1 MTGMSWLSAAKLAIC
16 FLFVALTAGLV
27 HNSVQQYEY
36 PAPRFPS
43 LAVDPPTS
51 VEQVMPYARQSARN
65 RAAAFGGG
73 LGLST
78 PGETIALIV
87 GGCANPHIIEAMRLA
102 LVEREI
108 TPVVLLRGPSS
119 AITFDYETARR
130 SYSPERCTRESR
142 IPGQTVTEAG
152 FTEGGQPG
160 PVPFPRKTRNWLRS
174 ERPDLFQTVY
184 PDRSLEPEPE
194 PVDEQQNLGFG
205 GDRNDV
211 IIAYLEEHPEIDGV
225 YSAGTWYQEAG
236 NFGPFSGKWRGTTR
250 WDRFTIMS
258 NVPSYPADVWT
269 LTEEK
274 NIEAIGFASRFHL
287 TDPEG
292 TDLSD
297 DISPDLARR
306 WASGIYERGH
316 NMLGPNM
323 ATGRFARTTVSYPA
337 MSGEW
342 IPRSPISTPTGVIAG
357 TTNHVG
363 YHPLIKMY
371 YEEGYLS
378 RVEDGGLYGDL
389 ARMWLSEPGYPNIN
403 TAQYPYY
410 EGKPGF
416 FYLHEM
422 GMGTNPKWFRA
433 PDRDMSITA
442 VNERLKSGYLHIGV
456 GASLEHEPREARRSA
471 AWQAFAEEQNLPF
484 YHGIHLHIYFPT
496 YTIDIRNSNRSVDI
510 IRNGRMT
517 SLDDAEVRALA
528 SRYGNPDEILAEDWV
543 HEIPGIN
550 APGSFE
556 EYARNP
562 YPSHKRVNDEVLA
575 GTYEHFYPRTN

>member
-1 MTGMSWLSAAKLAIC
+1 MTQMSWTSAAKLAVC
-16 FLFVALTAGLV
+16 FLLVALTAGLV
-27 HNSVQQYEY
+27 HNSVQQSEY

-43 LAVDPPTS
+43 LGLDPPTS
-51 VEQVMPYARQSARN
+51 VEEVMPYARQAAQN

-78 PGETIALIV
+78 PGETIALVV
-87 GGCANPHIIEAMRLA
+87 GGCHNPHIVEAMRRA

-108 TPVVLLRGPSS
+108 TPVVLIRGSSS
-119 AITFDYETARR
+119 AIIFDYETARR
-130 SYSPERCTRESR
+130 SYSAEGCTRESR
-142 IPGQTVTEAG
+142 IPGMTVTQAG

-160 PVPFPRKTRNWLRS
+160 NVPFPRKTRNWLRS

-184 PDRSLEPEPE
+184 PEMSLEPEPD
-194 PVDEQQNLGFG
+194 PVNEQQNLGFS
-205 GDRNDV
+205 GDRNEV
-211 IIAYLEEHPEIDGV
+211 VIAYLEEHPEVDGV

-236 NFGPFSGKWRGTTR
+236 SLRQFSGKWRGTTR

-274 NIEAIGFASRFHL
+274 NIEAIAFASGFHL

-306 WASGIYERGH
+306 WASGVYERGH

-323 ATGRFARTTVSYPA
+323 ATGRFARTMVSYPA

-371 YEEGYLS
+371 YEDGYLTE
-378 RVEDGGLYGDL
+378 VEGGGTYGEL
-389 ARMWLSEPGYPNIN
+389 ARTHLCCYPNIN

-410 EGKPGF
+410 AGKPGF
-416 FYLHEM
+416 FYLHEIAL
-422 GMGTNPKWFRA
+422 GTNPKWFRP
-433 PDRDMSITA
+433 PDADMSITT

-456 GASLEHEPREARRSA
+456 GASLEHEPRAARRSA
-471 AWQAFAEEQNLPF
+471 AWQSFTEEQNVPF
-484 YHGIHLHIYFPT
+484 YHGLHLHLYFPT
-496 YTIDIRNSNRSVDI
+496 YSVDIRNSNRSVDI

-517 SLDDAEVRALA
+517 SLDDPEVRALA
-528 SRYGNPDEILAEDWV
+528 SRYGDPDEILAEDWV
-543 HEIPGIN
+543 AEVAGIN

-556 EYARNP
+556 EYARDP
-562 YPSHKRVNDEVLA
+562 YPYHKDVNDKILD
-575 GTYEHFYPRTN
+575 GTYEHFYPPN

>member
-1 MTGMSWLSAAKLAIC
+1 MTGMSWLSAAKLAMC
-16 FLFVALTAGLV
+16 FVVVALTAGLV
-27 HNSVQQYEY
+27 HRFEQEPEY

-43 LAVDPPTS
+43 LSMDDPTS
-51 VEQVMPYARQSARN
+51 VEEVMPYARQAARN
-65 RAAAFGGG
+65 RAAVFGGG
-73 LGLST
+73 LGLSMA
-78 PGETIALIV
+78 GERIALVI
-87 GGCANPHIIEAMRLA
+87 GDCTNPHIVEAMRRA

-108 TPVVLLRGPSS
+108 TPVVLQRGPTS
-119 AITFDYETARR
+119 AIIWDYESAQR
-130 SYSPERCTRESR
+130 SYSVEGCSRESR
-142 IPGQTVTEAG
+142 IPDMTVTEAG
-152 FTEGGQPG
+152 FTEGAQPG

-174 ERPDLFQTVY
+174 ERPDLFQMLY
-184 PDRSLEPEPE
+184 PDMSLEPEPE
-194 PVDEQQNLGFG
+194 PASEGPNLGFS

-211 IIAYLEEHPEIDGV
+211 IIAYLEDHPEVDGV

-236 NFGPFSGKWRGTTR
+236 NLGPFAGKWRGTTR

-274 NIEAIGFASRFHL
+274 NTEAIRFASRFHL

-297 DISPDLARR
+297 EISPDLARR
-306 WASGIYERGH
+306 WSSGVYERGH

-323 ATGRFARTTVSYPA
+323 ATGRFARTMVSYPA

-363 YHPLIKMY
+363 YHPLMKMHY
-371 YEEGYLS
+371 
-378 RVEDGGLYGDL
+378 EDGYITEVEGGGTYGEL
-389 ARMWLSEPGYPNIN
+389 ARTHLCCYPNIN

-410 EGKPGF
+410 DGKPGF
-416 FYLHEM
+416 FYLHEIAL
-422 GMGTNPKWFRA
+422 GTNPKWFRP
-433 PDRDMSITA
+433 PDADMSIRTI
-442 VNERLKSGYLHIGV
+442 NERLKSGYLHIGV
-456 GASLEHEPREARRSA
+456 GASLEHGPRAARRSE
-471 AWQAFAEEQNLPF
+471 AWQRFAEEQNLPF
-484 YHGIHLHIYFPT
+484 YHGLHLHLYFPT

-517 SLDDAEVRALA
+517 TLDDPEVRALA
-528 SRYGNPDEILAEDWV
+528 SRYGDPDEILAEDWV
-543 HEIPGIN
+543 AEVAGIN

-556 EYARNP
+556 EYAQAP
-562 YPSHKRVNDEVLA
+562 YRYHKAVNDKILD
-575 GTYEHFYPRTN
+575 GTYEHFYPRPN

>member
-1 MTGMSWLSAAKLAIC
+1 MTQMSWTSAAKLAVC
-16 FLFVALTAGLV
+16 FLLVALTAGLV
-27 HNSVQQYEY
+27 QNSVQQSEY

-43 LAVDPPTS
+43 LGLDPPTS
-51 VEQVMPYARQSARN
+51 VEEVMPYARQAAQN

-78 PGETIALIV
+78 PGETIALVV
-87 GGCANPHIIEAMRLA
+87 GGCHNPHIVEAMRRA

-108 TPVVLLRGPSS
+108 TPVVLIRGSSS
-119 AITFDYETARR
+119 AIIFDYETARR
-130 SYSPERCTRESR
+130 SYSAEGCTRESR
-142 IPGQTVTEAG
+142 IPGMTVTQAG

-160 PVPFPRKTRNWLRS
+160 NVPFPRKTRNWLRS

-184 PDRSLEPEPE
+184 PEMSLEPEPD
-194 PVDEQQNLGFG
+194 PVNEQQNLGFS
-205 GDRNDV
+205 GDRNEV
-211 IIAYLEEHPEIDGV
+211 VIAYLEEHPEVDGV

-236 NFGPFSGKWRGTTR
+236 SLRQFSGKWRGTTR

-274 NIEAIGFASRFHL
+274 NIEAIAFASGFHL

-306 WASGIYERGH
+306 WASGVYERGH

-323 ATGRFARTTVSYPA
+323 ATGRFARTMVSYPA

-371 YEEGYLS
+371 YEDGYLTE
-378 RVEDGGLYGDL
+378 VEGGGTYGEL
-389 ARMWLSEPGYPNIN
+389 ARTHLCCYPNIN

-410 EGKPGF
+410 AGKPGF
-416 FYLHEM
+416 FYLHEIAL
-422 GMGTNPKWFRA
+422 GTNPKWFRP
-433 PDRDMSITA
+433 PDADMSITT

-456 GASLEHEPREARRSA
+456 GASLEHEPRAARRSA
-471 AWQAFAEEQNLPF
+471 AWQSFTEEQNVPF
-484 YHGIHLHIYFPT
+484 YHGLHLHLYFPT
-496 YTIDIRNSNRSVDI
+496 YSVDIRNSNRSVDI

-517 SLDDAEVRALA
+517 SLDDPEVRALA
-528 SRYGNPDEILAEDWV
+528 SRYGDPDEILAEDWV
-543 HEIPGIN
+543 AEVAGIN

-556 EYARNP
+556 EYARDP
-562 YPSHKRVNDEVLA
+562 YPYHKDVNDKILD
-575 GTYEHFYPRTN
+575 GTYEHFYPPN

>member
-1 MTGMSWLSAAKLAIC
+1 MTRMSWISAGKLAVC
-16 FLFVALTAGLV
+16 FLLVALTAGLV
-27 HNSVQQYEY
+27 HNSVQQFEY
-36 PAPRFPS
+36 PTPRFPS
-43 LAVDPPTS
+43 LGLDPPTS
-51 VEQVMPYARQSARN
+51 VEEVMPYARQAAQN

-78 PGETIALIV
+78 PGETIALVI
-87 GGCANPHIIEAMRLA
+87 GGCHDPHIVEAMRLA

-108 TPVVLLRGPSS
+108 TPVVLIRGPSS
-119 AITFDYETARR
+119 TIIFDYETARR
-130 SYSPERCTRESR
+130 SYSAEGCTRESR
-142 IPGQTVTEAG
+142 IPGMTVTEAG

-160 PVPFPRKTRNWLRS
+160 NVPFPRKTRNWLRS
-174 ERPDLFQTVY
+174 ERPDLFQTLY
-184 PDRSLEPEPE
+184 PEMSLELEPD
-194 PVDEQQNLGFG
+194 PANEQQNVGFS

-211 IIAYLEEHPEIDGV
+211 VIAYLEEHPEVDGV

-236 NFGPFSGKWRGTTR
+236 SLRQFSGKWRGTTR

-274 NIEAIGFASRFHL
+274 NIEAIAFASGFHL

-306 WASGIYERGH
+306 WASGVYERGH

-323 ATGRFARTTVSYPA
+323 ATGRFARTMVSYPA

-363 YHPLIKMY
+363 FHPLIKMY
-371 YEEGYLS
+371 YEDGYLTE
-378 RVEDGGLYGDL
+378 VEGGGTYGEL
-389 ARMWLSEPGYPNIN
+389 ARTHLCCYPNIN

-410 EGKPGF
+410 TGKPGF
-416 FYLHEM
+416 FYLHEIAL
-422 GMGTNPKWFRA
+422 GTNPKWFRP
-433 PDRDMSITA
+433 PDADMSITT

-456 GASLEHEPREARRSA
+456 GASLEHEPGAARRSA
-471 AWQAFAEEQNLPF
+471 AWQSFTEEQNLPF
-484 YHGIHLHIYFPT
+484 YHGLHLHLYFPT
-496 YTIDIRNSNRSVDI
+496 YTVNIRNSNRSVDI

-517 SLDDAEVRALA
+517 SLDDPEVRALA
-528 SRYGNPDEILAEDWV
+528 SRYGDPDEILAEDWIA
-543 HEIPGIN
+543 EIAGIN

-556 EYARNP
+556 EYARDP
-562 YPSHKRVNDEVLA
+562 YPYHKDVNDKILD
-575 GTYEHFYPRTN
+575 GSYEHFYPPN

>member
-1 MTGMSWLSAAKLAIC
+1 MTQMSWTSAAKLAVC
-16 FLFVALTAGLV
+16 FLLVALTAGLV
-27 HNSVQQYEY
+27 HNSVQQSEY

-43 LAVDPPTS
+43 LGLDPPTS
-51 VEQVMPYARQSARN
+51 VEEVMPYARQAAQN

-78 PGETIALIV
+78 PGETIALVV
-87 GGCANPHIIEAMRLA
+87 GGCHNPHIVEAMRRA

-108 TPVVLLRGPSS
+108 TPVVLIRGSSS
-119 AITFDYETARR
+119 AIIFDYETARR
-130 SYSPERCTRESR
+130 SYSAEGCTRESR
-142 IPGQTVTEAG
+142 IPGMTVTQAG

-160 PVPFPRKTRNWLRS
+160 NVPFPRKTRNWLRS

-184 PDRSLEPEPE
+184 PEMSLEPEPD
-194 PVDEQQNLGFG
+194 PVNEQQNLGFS
-205 GDRNDV
+205 GDRNEV
-211 IIAYLEEHPEIDGV
+211 VIAYLEEHPEVDGV

-236 NFGPFSGKWRGTTR
+236 SLRQFSGKWRGTTR

-274 NIEAIGFASRFHL
+274 NIEAIAFASGFHL

-306 WASGIYERGH
+306 WASGVYERGH

-323 ATGRFARTTVSYPA
+323 ATGRFARTMVSYPA

-371 YEEGYLS
+371 YEDGYLTE
-378 RVEDGGLYGDL
+378 VEGGGTYGEL
-389 ARMWLSEPGYPNIN
+389 ARTHLCCYPNIN

-410 EGKPGF
+410 AGKPGF
-416 FYLHEM
+416 FYLHEIAL
-422 GMGTNPKWFRA
+422 GTNPKWFRP
-433 PDRDMSITA
+433 PDADMSITT

-456 GASLEHEPREARRSA
+456 GASLEHEPRAARRSA
-471 AWQAFAEEQNLPF
+471 AWQSFTEEQNVPF
-484 YHGIHLHIYFPT
+484 YHGLHLHLYFPT
-496 YTIDIRNSNRSVDI
+496 YTVDIRNSNRSVDI

-517 SLDDAEVRALA
+517 SLDDPEVRALA
-528 SRYGNPDEILAEDWV
+528 SRYGDPDEILAEDWV
-543 HEIPGIN
+543 AEVAGIN

-556 EYARNP
+556 EYARDP
-562 YPSHKRVNDEVLA
+562 YPYHKDVNDKILD
-575 GTYEHFYPRTN
+575 GTYEHFYPPN

>member
-1 MTGMSWLSAAKLAIC
+1 MTRMSWISAAKLAVC
-16 FLFVALTAGLV
+16 FLLVALTAGLA
-27 HNSVQQYEY
+27 HNSVQQFEY

-43 LAVDPPTS
+43 LGLDPPTS
-51 VEQVMPYARQSARN
+51 VEEVMPYARQAAQN

-78 PGETIALIV
+78 PGETIALVV
-87 GGCANPHIIEAMRLA
+87 GGCHDPHIVEAMRRA

-108 TPVVLLRGPSS
+108 TPVVLIRGPNST
-119 AITFDYETARR
+119 IIFDYETALL
-130 SYSPERCTRESR
+130 SYSAEGCTRESR
-142 IPGQTVTEAG
+142 IPGMTVTQAG

-160 PVPFPRKTRNWLRS
+160 NVPFPRKTRNWLRS
-174 ERPDLFQTVY
+174 ERPDLFQTLY
-184 PDRSLEPEPE
+184 PEMSLELEPD
-194 PVDEQQNLGFG
+194 PANEQQNLGFS

-211 IIAYLEEHPEIDGV
+211 VIAYLEEHPEVDGV

-236 NFGPFSGKWRGTTR
+236 SLRQFSGKWRGTTR

-258 NVPSYPADVWT
+258 NVPSYPADVWA

-274 NIEAIGFASRFHL
+274 NIEAIAFASGFHL

-306 WASGIYERGH
+306 WASGVYERGH

-323 ATGRFARTTVSYPA
+323 ATGRFARTMVSYPA

-363 YHPLIKMY
+363 FHPLIKMY
-371 YEEGYLS
+371 YEDGYLTE
-378 RVEDGGLYGDL
+378 VEGGGTYGEL
-389 ARMWLSEPGYPNIN
+389 ARTHLCCYPNIN

-410 EGKPGF
+410 TGKPGF
-416 FYLHEM
+416 FYLHEIAL
-422 GMGTNPKWFRA
+422 GTNPKWFRP
-433 PDRDMSITA
+433 PDADMSITT

-456 GASLEHEPREARRSA
+456 GASLEHEPRAARRSA
-471 AWQAFAEEQNLPF
+471 AWQSFTEEQNLPF
-484 YHGIHLHIYFPT
+484 YHGLHLHLYFPT
-496 YTIDIRNSNRSVDI
+496 YTVDIRNSNRSVDI

-517 SLDDAEVRALA
+517 SLDDPEVRALA
-528 SRYGNPDEILAEDWV
+528 SRYGDPDEILAEDWV
-543 HEIPGIN
+543 AEIAGIN

-556 EYARNP
+556 EYARDP
-562 YPSHKRVNDEVLA
+562 YPYHKDVNDKILD
-575 GTYEHFYPRTN
+575 GSYEYFYPPN